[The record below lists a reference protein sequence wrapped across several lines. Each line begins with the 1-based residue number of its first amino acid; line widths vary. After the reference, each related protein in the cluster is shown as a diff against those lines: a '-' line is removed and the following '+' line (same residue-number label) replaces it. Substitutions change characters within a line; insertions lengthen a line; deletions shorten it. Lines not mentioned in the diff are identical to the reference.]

1 MGTAEAKAAHF
12 GAGSRTKSI
21 PREPVERPQSTTSTI
36 SSWIVPLV
44 MRYQPSSNTQKLH
57 RMTLYIMMMMMMMI
71 MMVIL
76 LLIIIIIIII
86 ILRSIHFNWYAFK
99 IQTKIWACLGPLNH
113 PTFGVPKLLCSLV
126 DLTPRQ
132 ALKACDTRSQRS
144 FWQQFCSVQR
154 EMHRSQ
160 AYMLNLGGPLARIT
174 NRGHENE
181 ALGMEIDAVPKIVW
195 RRQLHGRMITTEWH
209 TIARCLAESCFSMII
224 LQSKIYKRC
233 VMHSARTMIMV
244 VSLQTGAIR
253 AYDMDM

>member
-1 MGTAEAKAAHF
+1 MFYPIVLSTTDCSYDIPVERLKLRHLKDQTNLAALTHHMGTAEAKAPHF

-57 RMTLYIMMMMMMMI
+57 RMTLYIMMMMMMM
-71 MMVIL
+71 VIL
-76 LLIIIIIIII
+76 IIL
-86 ILRSIHFNWYAFK
+86 ILRSIHLNWYGFK

-160 AYMLNLGGPLARIT
+160 AYMLNLGGPWP
-174 NRGHENE
+174 E
-181 ALGMEIDAVPKIVW
+181 
-195 RRQLHGRMITTEWH
+195 
-209 TIARCLAESCFSMII
+209 
-224 LQSKIYKRC
+224 
-233 VMHSARTMIMV
+233 
-244 VSLQTGAIR
+244 
-253 AYDMDM
+253 